1 MLIQKFEEENNSH
14 NEHFQNNGTDNKYE
28 YGNIFFNDK
37 KNINNDKEILL
48 NKCIIS

>member
-1 MLIQKFEEENNSH
+1 MLIQIYEEKKSE
-14 NEHFQNNGTDNKYE
+14 NEHFQNKFTDK

-37 KNINNDKEILL
+37 KIINNNKEILL

>member
-1 MLIQKFEEENNSH
+1 MLIQKFEEENKSE
-14 NEHFQNNGTDNKYE
+14 NELFQNKYTDK

-37 KNINNDKEILL
+37 KIINNNKEMLV